1 MAEKCALIVD
11 DSRSA
16 RVVLQR
22 MLEAHQL
29 DVETAESAEDA
40 LQYLSDHRPDVIFM
54 DHMMPGMDGFEAV
67 QAIKDNP
74 NTATIPIMM
83 YTSQEGELYV
93 GQARA
98 LGAVGVL
105 PKQIE
110 PVEVSRVLK
119 SLRLIPGGM
128 RRSDEAGEDLLPEA
142 ALNTQEL
149 KQLDDLDH
157 NLRDLIQ
164 DLFDQQRAV
173 LRRDLLDSYETIAAR
188 VAEEIAPTV
197 DDESG
202 QPEPA
207 ATDKLSPGNVWALVV
222 LALTAMTFAFLYWQA
237 ETKWQQERDAR
248 AELASSLR
256 EQQTLSADGTLQL
269 QESLN
274 RSQERL
280 DSVYDDAIS
289 LVQWSFNAASR
300 YDWDEIPLNDDFAER
315 LEQLVLRLDAIDFS
329 GDVLVETHV
338 GDFCYVTETSGAQN
352 LAPPGLPVEQCDQI
366 GMTFAEADRLGSQQ
380 SIAFANLGETI
391 GERTSGRITIATST
405 LANANPMAP
414 YPSQDVDLTA
424 GEWNAAAAANNRVL
438 VNLVTSN

>member
-40 LQYLSDHRPDVIFM
+40 LQYLSEHRPDVIFM

-128 RRSDEAGEDLLPEA
+128 RRTDEEREELTPDPD
-142 ALNTQEL
+142 LNTQEL
-149 KQLDDLDH
+149 KQLDELDH

-164 DLFDQQRAV
+164 GLFDQQRAV

-188 VAEEIAPTV
+188 VAEEIAPAAN
-197 DDESG
+197 DESAEA
-202 QPEPA
+202 PPA
-207 ATDKLSPGNVWALVV
+207 QGDKLSSGPFWALVV
-222 LALTAMTFAFLYWQA
+222 LALTALTFAMLYWQA
-237 ETKWQQERDAR
+237 ERKWQQERDTR
-248 AELASSLR
+248 AALTENLR
-256 EQQTLSADGTLQL
+256 EQQIMSADGTLEL

-274 RSQERL
+274 RSQERV
-280 DSVYDDAIS
+280 DSVYEDAVA
-289 LVQWSFNAASR
+289 LVEWSFNAAGR
-300 YDWDEIPLNDDFAER
+300 YNWDEIPLNDVFTER
-315 LEQLVLRLDAIDFS
+315 LEQLVLRLDAIDFT
-329 GDVLVETHV
+329 GNVLVETHV
-338 GDFCYVTETSGAQN
+338 GDFCYVTETSGAQT
-352 LAPPGLPVEQCDQI
+352 LAPPGLLAAQCDQV
-366 GMTFAEADRLGSQQ
+366 GVAFAEADRLGSQQ
-380 SIAFANLGETI
+380 SVAFANLIETI
-391 GERTSGRITIATST
+391 GERTSGRISIATAT
-405 LANANPMAP
+405 LGNANPLAP
-414 YPSQDVDLTA
+414 YPTQDVDLTA
-424 GEWNAAAAANNRVL
+424 GDWNAAAAENNRVI
-438 VNLVTSN
+438 VNLVNNE